1 MSKNLPTIV
10 VTGATGF
17 VGRPVI
23 DRLLQESVLVKCL
36 IRRDSDRNKFVPHDN
51 LSFVIGDITAV
62 ETLQAAFNGAWG
74 VINIA
79 GLREFWSQDKKQF
92 YKLNHIGASNVFK
105 ACLDNNIQHVVQVST
120 PLAFGAPESIPFNED
135 TPAGPHPSNY
145 GRSKYLGDQAG
156 LLISQK
162 ESLPLTILYLAA
174 VIGAGD
180 NKATMEVGRAL
191 KGNMPA
197 LIGADT
203 TYTYLYVRDASEAIV
218 RAIMK
223 DETIGKQYLIG
234 KERATTREY
243 FSIIG
248 NIAKVKVPDRNIP
261 EKYLVPM
268 AKVMEFVSRF
278 SGKRPELPLDVLRTT
293 QQGSLLFDGSLAE
306 KELGLLYTPLSE
318 ALAEAIAYIQQH
330 QKD

>member
-1 MSKNLPTIV
+1 MTIELPTVV

-23 DRLLQESVLVKCL
+23 DRLLQESVKVKCL
-36 IRRDSDRNKFVPHDN
+36 IRSEDDRKIFTPHDN
-51 LSFVIGDITAV
+51 LSFVKGDITV
-62 ETLQAAFNGAWG
+62 IDTLQNAFKGAWG

-79 GLREFWSQDKKQF
+79 GLREFWSKDKNQF
-92 YKLNHIGASNVFK
+92 YQLNHTGAINVFT

-120 PLAFGAPESIPFNED
+120 PLAYGSPASIPFNES
-135 TPAGPHPSNY
+135 TPAGPHPSDY

-156 LLISQK
+156 WGMCK
-162 ESLPLTILYLAA
+162 EQSLPLTIVYLAA

-180 NKATMEVGRAL
+180 DKATMEVARAL
-191 KGNMPA
+191 KGDLPA

-223 DETIGKQYLIG
+223 PSTIGKKYLIG

-248 NIAKVKVPDRNIP
+248 DIAKVKIPDRNIP
-261 EKYLVPM
+261 EKYLVPV
-268 AKVMEFVSRF
+268 AKLMEFVSRF
-278 SGKRPELPLDVLRTT
+278 SGKRPQLPLDVLRTT

-306 KELGLLYTPLSE
+306 KELGLIYTPLTD
-318 ALAEAIAYIQQH
+318 ALAEAIADIQQN
-330 QKD
+330 QSS